1 MKVWKYI
8 FAFLG
13 MFLAVLV
20 ISGTVV
26 WLDGSAK
33 PKGSGFPV
41 ASAGRAPGHFQV
53 RDAIIPVGEIKSGG
67 PPKDAIPAL
76 TRPKLVKAQDS
87 GYLDPD
93 NLVVGVYLDG
103 ESKAYPLRILVWHE
117 NVNDTVG
124 KTPVAVTYCPLC
136 QSAMVFDRRI
146 GGETREF
153 GISGLL
159 YNSNVLLYDRQ
170 ENANQES
177 LWSQGDMR
185 AVSGPAA
192 KAGLTLSLVPSELT
206 TWEDWRTR
214 HPDTLVLS
222 QRTGHSR
229 AYENDPYASYFATD
243 ELMFP
248 VELKAEIPE
257 RFSKKE
263 MMAVVYSEQGAK
275 AYAVRDVARE
285 AGVDGSM
292 TDRIGDREIRIQY
305 VDAGPSIRVMSGS
318 AESALPVAY
327 MFWFVLS
334 AMQPEIPV
342 FSPAGA

>member
-1 MKVWKYI
+1 MKILKYL

-13 MFLAVLV
+13 MFLAALV

-26 WLDGSAK
+26 WFGGSPQA
-33 PKGSGFPV
+33 GTVGFPV
-41 ASAGRAPGHFQV
+41 VSGGRPPGHFKIE
-53 RDAIIPVGEIKSGG
+53 DPIIPVNEIMSGG

-76 TRPKLVKAQDS
+76 TRPEMVHGSDA
-87 GYLDPD
+87 GYLDSH
-93 NLVVGVYLDG
+93 NLVVGVNLGG

-117 NVNDTVG
+117 NANDTVG
-124 KTPVAVTYCPLC
+124 EIPIAVTYCPLC
-136 QSAMVFDRRI
+136 RSAMVFDRRV

-170 ENANQES
+170 ENEDQES

-192 KAGLTLSLVPSELT
+192 GAGLSLTLLPSELT

-222 QRTGHSR
+222 RNTGHSR
-229 AYENDPYASYFATD
+229 VYEKGPYASYFATD
-243 ELMFP
+243 QLMFP
-248 VELKAEIPE
+248 VELKSEMPE
-257 RFSKKE
+257 RFRQKE
-263 MMAVVYSEQGAK
+263 MMAVVYSDQGAK
-275 AYAVRDVARE
+275 AYAVQDVARV
-285 AGVDGSM
+285 AGEDRSM
-292 TDRIGDREIRIQY
+292 TDQIGDLEIRIRY
-305 VDAGPSIRVMSGS
+305 VEEGPSIRV
-318 AESALPVAY
+318 ESSPEASPLPVAY
-327 MFWFVLS
+327 MFWFVLG

-342 FSPAGA
+342 FSPD